1 MSDHLDG
8 RDANSRGTSRPEATM
23 AGASGS
29 RMTRREALD
38 TIGKA
43 AVATVVLPSFAPGLS
58 DGAPGAGG
66 APLESLAAAAG
77 PDRVA
82 VLPGATYINAWAGQ
96 GEPPR
101 RQRRRPGTPGPPPAG
116 SAPEVAVAWS
126 KESGPGEVTFADP
139 GAAVTTAAFS
149 APGAYVLTMTARGG
163 GEEATSSF
171 HVTVEMPPSVEPL
184 TAVSTRGY
192 RIDHRLWGRKA
203 KALMVNWIPWCID
216 QINRSDLELGPG
228 GMDNFVEAARALRG
242 EPHGEHKGYVFSN
255 AWVHQTVEAMCI
267 ALMVDPQ
274 GDPEIIA
281 AHEKMRATLEDWIPK
296 ILAAREPDGYLHTA
310 FTLRD
315 RERWAERWTPEG
327 RRHHEGYVAGYFIES
342 AINHYVTTNGR
353 DTRLYDAAK
362 KLADLWADHIGP
374 PPRQEWYDGHQE
386 MEQALVRFGRHVNE
400 VEGGGRGDRYIEL
413 ARFLLDCRRDGGEY
427 DQSHLPVVQQYEA
440 VGHAVRAVYGYSAM
454 ADVAIETGD
463 VDYLGAVRSLWD
475 SIVHRK
481 YYVTGGVGS
490 GETSEGFGSDYSLR
504 NNSYCESCASCGELF
519 FQSKMNRLYGDAK
532 YADLLEETMYNALLG
547 STDLEARHYY
557 YDNPLDNRIARYAW
571 HTCPCCVGNIPRTLL
586 MLPTWMYAKDARG
599 LYVNLFIGSTVT
611 VEDVAGTAVEVVQET
626 DYPWGESV
634 GITINPAGRRTF
646 SVRVRIP
653 DRMVSDLYI
662 AAPDANGITSMEL
675 NGTPIDPPVENGY
688 AVIERAWEPEDRID
702 LVLPL
707 RVQRVHADDRI
718 EANRGRVALKYGPL
732 VYNVE
737 AADQD
742 ISQPLPREA
751 GLTPEWRED
760 LLGGM
765 TVITGT
771 FADGSPMLAIP
782 NYARENRV
790 EGTHGPRRPAQ
801 RPDGSRGEPFPVTS
815 VVWMNEG

>member
-1 MSDHLDG
+1 M
-8 RDANSRGTSRPEATM
+8 
-23 AGASGS
+23 
-29 RMTRREALD
+29 
-38 TIGKA
+38 
-43 AVATVVLPSFAPGLS
+43 
-58 DGAPGAGG
+58 
-66 APLESLAAAAG
+66 
-77 PDRVA
+77 
-82 VLPGATYINAWAGQ
+82 
-96 GEPPR
+96 
-101 RQRRRPGTPGPPPAG
+101 
-116 SAPEVAVAWS
+116 
-126 KESGPGEVTFADP
+126 
-139 GAAVTTAAFS
+139 
-149 APGAYVLTMTARGG
+149 
-163 GEEATSSF
+163 
-171 HVTVEMPPSVEPL
+171 
-184 TAVSTRGY
+184 
-192 RIDHRLWGRKA
+192 
-203 KALMVNWIPWCID
+203 
-216 QINRSDLELGPG
+216 
-228 GMDNFVEAARALRG
+228 
-242 EPHGEHKGYVFSN
+242 
-255 AWVHQTVEAMCI
+255 
-267 ALMVDPQ
+267 
-274 GDPEIIA
+274 
-281 AHEKMRATLEDWIPK
+281 
-296 ILAAREPDGYLHTA
+296 
-310 FTLRD
+310 
-315 RERWAERWTPEG
+315 
-327 RRHHEGYVAGYFIES
+327 
-342 AINHYVTTNGR
+342 
-353 DTRLYDAAK
+353 
-362 KLADLWADHIGP
+362 
-374 PPRQEWYDGHQE
+374 
-386 MEQALVRFGRHVNE
+386 
-400 VEGGGRGDRYIEL
+400 
-413 ARFLLDCRRDGGEY
+413 
-427 DQSHLPVVQQYEA
+427 
-440 VGHAVRAVYGYSAM
+440 RAVYSYSGM
-454 ADVAIETGD
+454 ADVAIETGG
-463 VDYLGAVRSLWD
+463 VDYLSAVRSLWD

-490 GETSEGFGSDYSLR
+490 GETSEGFGPDYSLR

-599 LYVNLFIGSTVT
+599 LYVNLFIGSAVT
-611 VEDVAGTAVEVVQET
+611 LDDVAGGAVEVVQET

-646 SVRVRIP
+646 TVRVRIP
-653 DRMVSDLYI
+653 DRMVSDLYV

-688 AVIERAWEPEDRID
+688 AVIERTWEPGDRID

-742 ISQPLPREA
+742 IRQQLPREA

-771 FADGSPMLAIP
+771 FADGSPLLAIP

-815 VVWMNEG
+815 VVWMKEG